1 MSSQLGALGQE
12 PQSNQDDIEA
22 IALRRPWRWI
32 SAAIGLIFAAALV
45 QSLAKNEN
53 VKYPII
59 AQFLFDW
66 RIVNG
71 VWLTITLTIVSMVVS
86 TLIAI
91 VIAAMRLSSNPVL
104 TSISWLYIWLFRGTP
119 LLVQVVLWGYLG
131 LLYRNIIIGIPFT
144 GITFITFDTNT
155 LIPALVA
162 GFIALTLNQGA
173 YSAEIVRA
181 GMLSVDEGQRE
192 AAHSLGISA
201 LTTFRRIL
209 LPQAMRVIIPPMGNE
224 TISMLKNTSLLS
236 VIAVLE
242 LYTQATLISSRNL
255 YQVELLIVISLWYLT
270 LTSILSIPQYYLER
284 RYGRGFSR
292 DLSLTSMQR
301 IKVALKQSHRPRVRT
316 KKRAKVIA
324 P

>member
-22 IALRRPWRWI
+22 IGLRRPWRWI
-32 SAAIGLIFAAALV
+32 SAAIGLIFVAALV

>member
-32 SAAIGLIFAAALV
+32 SAAIGLIFVAALV

>member
-32 SAAIGLIFAAALV
+32 SAAIGLIFVAALV

-91 VIAAMRLSSNPVL
+91 VIAAMRLSTNPVL

-131 LLYRNIIIGIPFT
+131 LLYRNIII
-144 GITFITFDTNT
+144 
-155 LIPALVA
+155 ALQ
-162 GFIALTLNQGA
+162 N
-173 YSAEIVRA
+173 Y
-181 GMLSVDEGQRE
+181 
-192 AAHSLGISA
+192 
-201 LTTFRRIL
+201 
-209 LPQAMRVIIPPMGNE
+209 
-224 TISMLKNTSLLS
+224 
-236 VIAVLE
+236 
-242 LYTQATLISSRNL
+242 
-255 YQVELLIVISLWYLT
+255 
-270 LTSILSIPQYYLER
+270 
-284 RYGRGFSR
+284 
-292 DLSLTSMQR
+292 
-301 IKVALKQSHRPRVRT
+301 
-316 KKRAKVIA
+316 
-324 P
+324 

>member
-1 MSSQLGALGQE
+1 MSSHLGALGQT
-12 PQSNQDDIEA
+12 PQSTQDDIEA

-32 SAAIGLIFAAALV
+32 SAAIGLIFVAALV

-91 VIAAMRLSSNPVL
+91 VIAAMRLSTNPVL

-301 IKVALKQSHRPRVRT
+301 IKVALKQFHRPRVRT
-316 KKRAKVIA
+316 KKEES
-324 P
+324 

>member
-1 MSSQLGALGQE
+1 MSSQFDALGQR
-12 PQSNQDDIEA
+12 PQSTLDDIDA

-32 SAAIGLIFAAALV
+32 SAAIGLIFVAALV

-53 VKYPII
+53 LKYPII

-71 VWLTITLTIVSMVVS
+71 VWLTITLTIVSMIVS

-91 VIAAMRLSSNPVL
+91 VIASMRLSSNPVL

-144 GITFITFDTNT
+144 GITFLTLDTNT

-201 LTTFRRIL
+201 LATFRRIL

-270 LTSILSIPQYYLER
+270 LTSILSVPQYYLER

-292 DLSLTSMQR
+292 DLSLAPIQR
-301 IKVALKQSHRPRVRT
+301 IKVALKQFHKPRVRAN
-316 KKRAKVIA
+316 KDGN
-324 P
+324 